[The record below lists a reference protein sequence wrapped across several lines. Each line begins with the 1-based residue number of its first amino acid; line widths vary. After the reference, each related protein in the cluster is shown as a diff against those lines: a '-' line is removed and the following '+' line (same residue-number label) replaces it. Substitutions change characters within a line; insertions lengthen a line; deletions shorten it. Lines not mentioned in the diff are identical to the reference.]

1 MLMKKYIILFV
12 FLLNLQFLLGQIAR
26 DVAVEIY
33 AEVKSTGG
41 VDIQWKSDANAQ
53 KYYIYKRSNSK
64 VDWLLLD
71 SVSGT
76 STKYTDIYFS
86 GSKPIEYRVAKKS
99 SLYSFLGNGYIMVGS
114 KLAPKTK
121 LGKLLLIVDSN
132 YSVPLKNLI
141 EDYKNQLKREGWDIV
156 SKVVLR
162 TATVS
167 SIKTWIKTQWD
178 ADSVNIKSIFLLG
191 HVPVP
196 YSGNYRPDGHTEHT
210 GAWPADMYY
219 GNFYSN
225 WSDNTINNTQA
236 SRTENQNIP
245 SDGKFD
251 ISRINPI
258 GTSFNAIQYAQ
269 IPVGRVDMYGM
280 TSFGNDTFLIKRY
293 LNKDLSFRRGNFK
306 AAPRG
311 LIDDNFGYFSSE
323 AFASGGFRN
332 FSVQFKDSVFEK
344 DYRSTMASKSYLL
357 SYGCGAGTY
366 TGCAGVANSSDFVND
381 SLLNPFTMMF
391 GSYFGDWDNTDN
403 MLRAPLASKG
413 WGLANV
419 WSGRPY
425 WMLHE
430 CALGAPLASATLTS
444 VNSYYFYNAAGFQS
458 GVHTA
463 LMGDPTLT
471 MYPLGALKNVKSI
484 AKCTDNVR
492 FRWDLHEDNVDS
504 VIIEE
509 IVAGNWKRVKAIIG
523 SDTSVSIKS
532 SVGLHQY
539 SIRPLK
545 LMKTS
550 SGSWWQY
557 GAREYASASVN
568 IPAKA
573 IAITSTKTACVSD
586 SVIVAELKFGPNPK
600 YARTWYVNG
609 VLNKDTSVSF
619 KSTFN
624 PGNNS
629 VLMRL
634 TTDSGCVFSDSVKF
648 TIFDLP
654 IAKPTFISK
663 KSICYGETLTMVS
676 QAKGLQFWIIGSD
689 TVSKSDTVNFKPKSA
704 GQFARFHFVKDSNAC
719 KNVFYD
725 TLSVYEAPN
734 ALFTSNPDST
744 ICFGGAYK
752 LTAQDTLSKIT
763 WKLNIAGKNSEILNF
778 KTIDFTAPN
787 GLVKLVAETSNGC
800 LDSTSKVL
808 NFHAIPTK
816 PQFVIVRP
824 AVYPGDT
831 IVIMVKPNQ
840 SGDKGNLAL
849 WSAPFASTDS
859 ILKFRVADTGVLKFI
874 VKIKSPFGCETD
886 TAYYEQYFGPSG
898 TSKFEVIQLSVVPN
912 PNKGTFVIL
921 CPSKIKTLQIV
932 DLQGRKV
939 NFTSNSISAKNQ
951 VNIQFIGAS
960 KGMYLVNGILEN
972 GMRFASKCVI
982 D

>member
-1 MLMKKYIILFV
+1 MKKYIILFV
-12 FLLNLQFLLGQIAR
+12 FLLNLEFVLGQTAR
-26 DVAVEIY
+26 DVAVEIS
-33 AEVKSTGG
+33 AEIKSSGG
-41 VDIQWKSDANAQ
+41 VDISWKSDPNAQ
-53 KYYIYKRSNSK
+53 KYYIFKRSSSK

-76 STKYTDIYFS
+76 STKFTDIYFS
-86 GSKPIEYRVAKKS
+86 GGKPIEYRVAKKS
-99 SLYSFLGNGYIMVGS
+99 SLYSFFGNGYIMVGN
-114 KLAPKTK
+114 KLAPKAK
-121 LGKLLLIVDSN
+121 LGKLLLIIDSN
-132 YSVPLKNLI
+132 YILPLNSQI
-141 EDYKNQLKREGWDIV
+141 NEYKNQLQREGWEIL

-162 TATVS
+162 TSSVT
-167 SIKTWIKTQWD
+167 SIKSWIKTQWD
-178 ADSVNIKSIFLLG
+178 ADSLNVKSIFLLG

-225 WSDNTINNTQA
+225 WSDNNVNNTQA
-236 SRTENQNIP
+236 SRSENQNIP

-251 ISRINPI
+251 ISRVNPV
-258 GTSFNAIQYAQ
+258 GTSFSAIQFAQ

-293 LNKDLSFRRGNFK
+293 LNKDLNFRRGKHK
-306 AAPRG
+306 AASRG

-332 FSVQFKDSVFEK
+332 FSVHCKDSIFEK
-344 DYRSTMASKSYLL
+344 DYRTTMANQSYLL
-357 SYGCGAGTY
+357 SYGCGAGSY
-366 TGCAGVANSSDFVND
+366 VNCAGVASSNDFVTD

-471 MYPLGALKNVKSI
+471 MYPLAALQNSKAI
-484 AKCTDNVR
+484 AKCTDMVR

-504 VIIEE
+504 VLIEE
-509 IVAGNWKRVKAIIG
+509 LVSGNWKKVKITIG
-523 SDTSVSIKS
+523 SDTSISVKS
-532 SVGLHQY
+532 TVGSHTY

-545 LMKTS
+545 LMKTA

-557 GAREYASASVN
+557 GAREYSTISLN

-573 IAITSTKTACVSD
+573 IAITSTKTACSTD
-586 SVIVAELKFGPNPK
+586 SVIIAELKFGPNPK
-600 YARTWYVNG
+600 YIRNWYVNG
-609 VLNKDTSVSF
+609 LLNKDTSVSF

-624 PGNNS
+624 SGKNT

-654 IAKPTFISK
+654 NAKPNFISK
-663 KSICYGETLTMVS
+663 QSICLGETLKMTTQSSGS
-676 QAKGLQFWIIGSD
+676 QIWIIGSD
-689 TVSKSDTVNFKPKSA
+689 TISKSDTALYKPKTFGSY
-704 GQFARFHFVKDSNAC
+704 GRFHLITDSNNC
-719 KNVFYD
+719 KNFYYD
-725 TLSVYEAPN
+725 TLVVFHAAN
-734 ALFTSNPDST
+734 ALYTVNPDSN
-744 ICFGGAYK
+744 ICFGGTYK
-752 LTAQDTLSKIT
+752 LTASDTVNQLI
-763 WKLNIAGKNSEILNF
+763 WKVKIAGNNSEIRNAKSIEF
-778 KTIDFTAPN
+778 KDMTGVIT
-787 GLVKLVAETSNGC
+787 LVAETTNGC
-800 LDSTSKVL
+800 IDSTTKSL
-808 NFHAIPTK
+808 NFNLIPRK
-816 PQFVIVRP
+816 PEFKIVRP
-824 AVYPGDT
+824 AMYPGDT
-831 IVIMVKPNQ
+831 MIMMVNPNSQ
-840 SGDKGNLAL
+840 WPKNYKVQ
-849 WSAPFASTDS
+849 WSQPFSSTDS

-874 VKIKSPFGCETD
+874 VKFTSAQGCESD
-886 TAYYEQYFGPSG
+886 TAYYEQYFGPSAV
-898 TSKFEVIQLSVVPN
+898 SSIDNIELSVVPN
-912 PNKGTFVIL
+912 PSNGAFSMN
-921 CPSKIKTLQIV
+921 CPSKIKNIQIF
-932 DLQGRKV
+932 DLQGRLV
-939 NFTSNSISAKNQ
+939 NFKSNQQAQNLQLKIQISD
-951 VNIQFIGAS
+951 VS
-960 KGMYLVNGILEN
+960 KGVYFIVGHLEN
-972 GMRFASKCVI
+972 GTRFVSKAVVN
-982 D
+982 